1 MTSDCQDITNNICIK
16 EVGIVAEL
24 VLLVIL
30 IIASIID
37 YNVIIKFSTLAYIIL
52 IVLLIGVLF
61 TEPIGGATS
70 WFKITESISFQ
81 PSEIGKIITILFLS
95 FLLNKLQVKGKKE
108 INKIWKLFVFFMFA
122 LIPVLLIVK
131 EPDYGTAA
139 VYMVSILFM
148 MFVSGIDKRY
158 IIIVLIIAAI
168 AIPIV
173 YNNLPTHALKRI
185 EVFLNPDSDPRG
197 AGYNIIQSM
206 VAFSSGGFFGAGFG
220 NSKQK
225 LS

>member
-1 MTSDCQDITNNICIK
+1 MGKKLLKNTEWSILIVSIVLCIIGAVALFSATQGTEYEEFK
-16 EVGIVAEL
+16 KQLIFIGIS
-24 VLLVIL
+24 IPFL

-122 LIPVLLIVK
+122 LIPVL
-131 EPDYGTAA
+131 
-139 VYMVSILFM
+139 
-148 MFVSGIDKRY
+148 
-158 IIIVLIIAAI
+158 
-168 AIPIV
+168 
-173 YNNLPTHALKRI
+173 
-185 EVFLNPDSDPRG
+185 
-197 AGYNIIQSM
+197 
-206 VAFSSGGFFGAGFG
+206 
-220 NSKQK
+220 
-225 LS
+225 